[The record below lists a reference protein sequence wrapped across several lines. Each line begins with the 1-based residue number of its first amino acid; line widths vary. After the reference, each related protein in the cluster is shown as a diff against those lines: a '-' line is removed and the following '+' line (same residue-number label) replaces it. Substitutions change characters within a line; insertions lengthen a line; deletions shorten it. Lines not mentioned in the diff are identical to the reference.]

1 MEEAVRL
8 DAGTAE
14 PTSDEAHEASL
25 RRCEY
30 VLELLLTHRGNP
42 SAEVERVL
50 ADDPR
55 SVFGHCL
62 RAALIVCADDAA
74 ARSSLAASVTAI
86 EAACPDVHDPARR
99 HASAARAWLKGD
111 PALAVER

>member
-8 DAGTAE
+8 NADAAE
-14 PTSDEAHEASL
+14 PASAEAHEASL
-25 RRCEY
+25 PRCEH

-50 ADDPR
+50 ADDAQ

-62 RAALIVCADDAA
+62 RAALIVCADGAP
-74 ARSSLAASVTAI
+74 ARSSRSQQRRQLSIVR
-86 EAACPDVHDPARR
+86 ACSSGGSQHRPVLD
-99 HASAARAWLKGD
+99 LKRGVWS
-111 PALAVER
+111 L